1 MAMDMLLALPKVKG
15 NRGEVVLVT
24 NAKSEYDDSDEDERC
39 LVAAV
44 EKALAEKSNKLTLT
58 VLWVPSHNS
67 ASRPSSPPPNYTR
80 S

>member
-1 MAMDMLLALPKVKG
+1 MDMLLALPKG

-24 NAKSEYDDSDEDERC
+24 NAKSEYDDSDEDERS
-39 LVAAV
+39 LVAGV

-58 VLWVPSHNS
+58 VLWVPSQMS
-67 ASRPSSPPPNYTR
+67 ASRPSAPPHYTR

>member
-1 MAMDMLLALPKVKG
+1 MDMLLAVPKVKG

-24 NAKSEYDDSDEDERC
+24 NAKSLYDDSDEDERS
-39 LVAAV
+39 LVAEV

-58 VLWVPSHNS
+58 VLWVPSNIS
-67 ASRPSSPPPNYTR
+67 APRPSDPPPYTR